1 MSNTAHDGV
10 DHTVTRGEVEVSRH
24 LEADGRGIVGTVELR
39 SRAAEPALV
48 EVTQPI
54 PAELSVESMAFKPEA
69 SPEFKDVSGDHIT
82 FRQTVEDEPVRVVFG
97 VMLTESV
104 EELAF
109 APPSIDAADPVGAT
123 RGEAATDPTPDGE
136 VELEVESTSEG
147 DEEGDPVAD
156 ASTSSPDTDAEA
168 LVDAADGDPSLDADE
183 SAETGTGGTDRRSV
197 ELRVDRLSARVEEFA
212 TYAGAL
218 ESFIDE
224 KGTAPEFVDR
234 VESRVDEIDDRVTA
248 TREDLDDEMG
258 AVRQDLETEVASVR
272 EETTAETDEL
282 REELETTRSEV
293 TALRDDLETVR
304 SDVTELREEVA
315 TLSDDVEELTGMRES
330 LASALSDGPLAEPP
344 ATGDVGDD

>member
-54 PAELSVESMAFKPEA
+54 PTELSVESMAFKPEA

-97 VMLTESV
+97 IMLTESV

-136 VELEVESTSEG
+136 VELDVESTSEG
-147 DEEGDPVAD
+147 DEEDDPVAD
-156 ASTSSPDTDAEA
+156 ASGPSPDTDAEA
-168 LVDAADGDPSLDADE
+168 LVDAADGVNLDADE
-183 SAETGTGGTDRRSV
+183 PAETGTGGTDRRSV

-248 TREDLDDEMG
+248 TREDLDDEVG
-258 AVRQDLETEVASVR
+258 EVRADLETEVASVR

-344 ATGDVGDD
+344 ATGDAGDD